1 MITGDTKQKILALFL
16 GLFTAF
22 LIIEALFRLRKG
34 ELTHFE
40 NQIVRKVNER
50 PNPCLS
56 KSDSKLGWKTVSNQS
71 AWVPGKRN
79 SELKTFVST
88 QDFGIRNNGFE
99 TKFQKSGF
107 LALGDSL
114 TFGDEVSDAETWP
127 SYLQQKL
134 DIPVFNAGAC
144 SYGVDQAY
152 FRFLDLEPHLALRGV
167 LLSITP
173 VGVAR
178 TERKFMLTPFF
189 KKTNKNYKTTEPQK
203 QTKR

>member
-71 AWVPGKRN
+71 A
-79 SELKTFVST
+79 
-88 QDFGIRNNGFE
+88 GI
-99 TKFQKSGF
+99 S
-107 LALGDSL
+107 
-114 TFGDEVSDAETWP
+114 
-127 SYLQQKL
+127 
-134 DIPVFNAGAC
+134 
-144 SYGVDQAY
+144 
-152 FRFLDLEPHLALRGV
+152 
-167 LLSITP
+167 
-173 VGVAR
+173 
-178 TERKFMLTPFF
+178 
-189 KKTNKNYKTTEPQK
+189 
-203 QTKR
+203 